1 MDEGERRRGDEA
13 LAGLME
19 AYQGGDVAAFEA
31 LYAVLAPPLKGYLRA
46 LTRDATTADDVLQ
59 ETFLQMHRA
68 RHTFR
73 PGHPV
78 RPWAYA
84 IARNVFLMTRR
95 TAIRRQRRE
104 VLADDELPE
113 PPVSPAIDEILDRD
127 TLERGVAAVGRE
139 RCEELLLHHVAGLS
153 FREIAGVLGI
163 SEGAAKVRAHRAMA
177 ELRRVL
183 GGGRR

>member
-1 MDEGERRRGDEA
+1 MDDEERRRGDEA

-31 LYAVLAPPLKGYLRA
+31 LYGALAPRFKGYLRA

-73 PGHPV
+73 PGYPV

-84 IARNVFLMTRR
+84 IARNVFLMHRR
-95 TAIRRQRRE
+95 ATGRRERRE
-104 VLADDELPE
+104 VLADGPLPE
-113 PPVSPAIDEILDRD
+113 PPVRPAAEEILDRD
-127 TLERGVAAVGRE
+127 TLLHGVAAVGRE

-163 SEGAAKVRAHRAMA
+163 SEGAAKVRAHRAMG
-177 ELRRVL
+177 ELKRLLTRD
-183 GGGRR
+183 RT